1 MKMTILT
8 ESEIR
13 SCVTLDQ
20 EAISAVAEGF
30 ARLAAGEATL
40 PPILRVDIPEHRG
53 EVDVKTA
60 YLHGLD
66 RFAIKIASGFLDN
79 YRLGLPTGSGM
90 MVVVSAR
97 TGVPEA
103 LLLDNAYLTDVRTGA
118 AGALAARHLAR
129 KEIETAGV
137 IGSGTQ
143 ARYQMVALKQVR
155 DFRRLMVYGILPAQV
170 EEYVA
175 EMGSLLGV
183 EVIRA
188 GDVEEVVRCS
198 DVVVTC
204 TPSREPYLRAEWLH
218 PGLHITAMGSDAEEK
233 QELFPEVLASVDL
246 LACDRKSQCFRL
258 GELHHGLEAGL
269 ISREDEIVEL
279 GELVSGR
286 RPGRTSDQEITLCD
300 LTGVGVQDT
309 AIALLATRK
318 AAERG
323 LGLQVTV

>member
-1 MKMTILT
+1 MEITILT

-13 SCVTLDQ
+13 SCVTLDR

-90 MVVVSAR
+90 MVVVSAL

-103 LLLDNAYLTDVRTGA
+103 LLLDNGYLTDVRTGA

-129 KEIETAGV
+129 KDIETAGV

-143 ARYQMVALKQVR
+143 ARYQMAALKQVR

-170 EEYVA
+170 EKYAA
-175 EMGSLLGV
+175 EMGSLLDV
-183 EVIRA
+183 EVVRA
-188 GDVEEVVRCS
+188 DDVEEVVCGS

-246 LACDRKSQCFRL
+246 LACDRKPQCFRL

-269 ISREDEIVEL
+269 ISRDDQIVEL

-286 RPGRTSDQEITLCD
+286 RAGRASDQQITLCD

-318 AAERG
+318 AKERG

>member
-1 MKMTILT
+1 VALA
-8 ESEIR
+8 
-13 SCVTLDQ
+13 Q
-20 EAISAVAEGF
+20 EVISAVAEGF
-30 ARLAAGEATL
+30 GRLAAGEAIL

-79 YRLGLPTGSGM
+79 HRLGLPTGSGM
-90 MVVVSAR
+90 MVVVSAQ

-103 LLLDNAYLTDVRTGA
+103 VLLDNGYLTDVRAGA

-129 KEIETAGV
+129 REIETAGV

-143 ARYQMVALKQVR
+143 ARYQMMALKQVR
-155 DFRRLMVYGILPAQV
+155 DFRRLIVYGILPAQV
-170 EEYVA
+170 ERYAA

-188 GDVEEVVRCS
+188 SDVEGVVRTS

-204 TPSREPYLRAEWLH
+204 TPSRDPYLRAEWLH

-233 QELFPEVLASVDL
+233 QELFPDVLASVDL

-269 ISREDEIVEL
+269 ISREDEIIEL
-279 GELVSGR
+279 GELVSRR
-286 RPGRTSDQEITLCD
+286 RPGRTGDQEITLCD

-323 LGLQVTV
+323 LGLRVAI